1 VGCPSNVPV
10 EKTFGRN
17 ALPVLRYSGTVRV
30 RLTQPRRSSQARRGQ
45 GLAKEEAALAE
56 AKAALAKEEAALAE
70 AKAALAKE
78 EAALAEAKAALAKEE
93 AALAEAKAALAK
105 VEAALAKEEAA
116 AHGDGHGSRNLGQE
130 WPVQPRFS

>member
-1 VGCPSNVPV
+1 LAPV
-10 EKTFGRN
+10 ERPSGTWAVQATSQWKKRSVEM
-17 ALPVLRYSGTVRV
+17 PCRYSGTVRV

-45 GLAKEEAALAE
+45 G
-56 AKAALAKEEAALAE
+56 
-70 AKAALAKE
+70 LAKE